1 MTQVISENKTEKKKN
16 KKRTT
21 TAVISLKT
29 ELKILSNFR
38 GQYPNSQAQW
48 NRSLHNSVKEEFS
61 FDSAKWTGLA
71 HSIIE
76 LRKISHIYLK
86 PKISKKFSE
95 KFFWLPQTRNFGT
108 LYKKNLE

>member
-16 KKRTT
+16 KKQTT
-21 TAVISLKT
+21 TAVVSLKT

-48 NRSLHNSVKEEFS
+48 NRSLHNSVKKQFS
-61 FDSAKWTGLA
+61 FNSAKWTGLA
-71 HSIIE
+71 HSINE

-86 PKISKKFSE
+86 TEISKKFLHFYLEIELSE
-95 KFFWLPQTRNFGT
+95 KFF
-108 LYKKNLE
+108 